1 MAGSDQGMVVVGLDN
16 LSIGGS
22 FLDYSRVYWGGG
34 KKTKQ
39 SGKKGWKIC
48 CGCIDYSK
56 KY

>member
-34 KKTKQ
+34 KKPNKLEKRV
-39 SGKKGWKIC
+39 GKYVVVALI
-48 CGCIDYSK
+48 IQK